1 VFRSTVFF
9 VALGGC
15 RRYYY
20 YDLELL
26 RGKRS

>member
-1 VFRSTVFF
+1 MFRSTVFF
-9 VALGGC
+9 VALGAC
-15 RRYYY
+15 RRYY